1 MNSHHDESMNIK
13 KVILGDLEQCLN
25 LNSRMFVMPIR
36 RVEVY
41 TVELPYKKPF
51 TISMGT
57 SYSSTDVV
65 VKLIDD
71 EGNVGWG
78 EASPSRRVTGE
89 SEDTILSAMNVLAPQ
104 LINEDPLNV
113 EEIERKLAGAILGN
127 TSAKLALEMA
137 VFDLKGKILG
147 VRVRDLLGGYR
158 DRVETDF
165 TIGIMSPEE
174 MASDALKYVEMGF
187 RILKLKVGLGV
198 EEDIARVKAV
208 RDAVGKDI
216 RIRIDANQG
225 WTVKQAKKA
234 LSSME
239 RYDVELAEQPVKW
252 YDYEGMA
259 ELTRVSPIP
268 IMADESVHSARD
280 ALLVAKMRAAD
291 YINIKLT
298 KAGGLL
304 EARRIAAISEAAGIP
319 NMIGC
324 MMEGGI
330 SITAAVHFA
339 TATRNLVT
347 TDLDSDISLKE
358 DFVEGGAK
366 CEKGFR
372 ILPEGPGLG
381 NLRVKEGMLKLRGVF
396 EEGKV
401 STPL

>member
-1 MNSHHDESMNIK
+1 
-13 KVILGDLEQCLN
+13 
-25 LNSRMFVMPIR
+25 MPIR

-41 TVELPYKKPF
+41 TVELPYRKPF

-57 SYSSTDVV
+57 SVSSTDVV
-65 VKLIDD
+65 VKLVDD
-71 EGNVGWG
+71 EGRIGWG

-89 SEDTILSAMNVLAPQ
+89 SEDTIVAAMRVLAP
-104 LINEDPLNV
+104 LLVNEDPL
-113 EEIERKLAGAILGN
+113 EIERIEEKISKAILGN
-127 TSAKLALEMA
+127 SAAKLALEMA
-137 VFDLKGKILG
+137 ALDLKGKSLG
-147 VRVRDLLGGYR
+147 VRLRDMLGGHS

-174 MASDALKYVEMGF
+174 MASDAAKHVEAGF
-187 RILKLKVGLGV
+187 RILKLKVGTNV
-198 EEDIARVKAV
+198 SEDIERVKAV
-208 RDAVGKDI
+208 RDTVGSDV

-225 WTVKQAKKA
+225 WTVKQAKRA
-234 LSSME
+234 LNEMY

-252 YDYEGMA
+252 YDLEGMA
-259 ELTRVSPIP
+259 ELTRTSPIP

-280 ALLVAKMRAAD
+280 ALIVAKMRAAD

-304 EARRIAAISEAAGIP
+304 EARRIAAVSEAAGIP

-324 MMEGGI
+324 MMEGGV

-339 TATRNLVT
+339 TATRNVVT

-358 DFVEGGAK
+358 DFVEGGAR
-366 CEKGFR
+366 CENGFR

-381 NLRVKEGMLKLRGVF
+381 NLRVKEEKLKLVAVF
-396 EEGKV
+396 EEGREAT
-401 STPL
+401 TPL

>member
-1 MNSHHDESMNIK
+1 
-13 KVILGDLEQCLN
+13 
-25 LNSRMFVMPIR
+25 MPIR

-41 TVELPYKKPF
+41 TVDLPYKKPF

-57 SYSSTDVV
+57 SYCSTDVV

-71 EGNVGWG
+71 YGRIGWG
-78 EASPSRRVTGE
+78 EASPSRRVTGD
-89 SEDTILSAMNVLAPQ
+89 SEDTILAAMKVLAPQ
-104 LINEDPLNV
+104 IINEDPLNI
-113 EEIERKLAGAILGN
+113 EEIERKLSSTILGN

-137 VFDLKGKILG
+137 ALDLKGKLLG
-147 VRVRDLLGGYR
+147 VRLRDLLGGHA

-174 MASDALKYVEMGF
+174 MAADALKYVEMGF
-187 RILKLKVGLGV
+187 RILKLKVGVGV
-198 EEDIARVKAV
+198 EEDVARVKAV
-208 RDAVGKDI
+208 RDAVGGNI

-234 LSSME
+234 LSMME
-239 RYDVELAEQPVKW
+239 KYEVELAEQPVKW
-252 YDYEGMA
+252 YDIEGMA
-259 ELTRVSPIP
+259 ELTRESPIP

-280 ALLVAKMRAAD
+280 ALLIAKMRAAD

-304 EARRIAAISEAAGIP
+304 EARRIAAVSEAAGIP

-339 TATRNLVT
+339 AATRNVVT

-358 DFVEGGAK
+358 DFVEGGAG
-366 CEKGFR
+366 CVKGFR
-372 ILPEGPGLG
+372 VLPEGPGLG
-381 NLRVKEGMLKLRGVF
+381 NLKVKEHMLKFVAAF
-396 EEGKV
+396 EEGREVV
-401 STPL
+401 SPL

>member
-1 MNSHHDESMNIK
+1 
-13 KVILGDLEQCLN
+13 
-25 LNSRMFVMPIR
+25 MPIR

-41 TVELPYKKPF
+41 TVELPYRKPF

-57 SYSSTDVV
+57 SVSSTDVV
-65 VKLIDD
+65 VKLVDD
-71 EGNVGWG
+71 EGRIGWG

-89 SEDTILSAMNVLAPQ
+89 SEGTIVAAMRVLAP
-104 LINEDPLNV
+104 LLVNEDPL
-113 EEIERKLAGAILGN
+113 EIERIEEKISKAILGN
-127 TSAKLALEMA
+127 SAAKLALEMA
-137 VFDLKGKILG
+137 ALDLKGKSLG
-147 VRVRDLLGGYR
+147 VRLRDMLGGHS

-174 MASDALKYVEMGF
+174 MASDAAKHVEAGF
-187 RILKLKVGLGV
+187 RILKLKVGTNV
-198 EEDIARVKAV
+198 SEDIERVKAV
-208 RDAVGKDI
+208 RDTVGSDV

-225 WTVKQAKKA
+225 WTVKQAKRA
-234 LSSME
+234 LNEMY

-252 YDYEGMA
+252 YDLEGMA
-259 ELTRVSPIP
+259 ELTRTSPIP

-280 ALLVAKMRAAD
+280 ALIVAKMRAAD

-304 EARRIAAISEAAGIP
+304 EARRIAAVSEAAGIP

-324 MMEGGI
+324 MMEGGV

-339 TATRNLVT
+339 TATRNVVT

-358 DFVEGGAK
+358 DFVEGGAR
-366 CEKGFR
+366 CENGFR

-381 NLRVKEGMLKLRGVF
+381 NLRVKEEKLKLVAVF
-396 EEGKV
+396 EEGREAT
-401 STPL
+401 TPL

>member
-1 MNSHHDESMNIK
+1 
-13 KVILGDLEQCLN
+13 
-25 LNSRMFVMPIR
+25 MPIR

-41 TVELPYKKPF
+41 TVELPYRKPF

-57 SYSSTDVV
+57 SVSSTDVV
-65 VKLIDD
+65 VKLVDD
-71 EGNVGWG
+71 EGRVGWG

-89 SEDTILSAMNVLAPQ
+89 SEDTIVASMRVLAP
-104 LINEDPLNV
+104 LLVNEDPL
-113 EEIERKLAGAILGN
+113 EIERIEEKISKAILGN
-127 TSAKLALEMA
+127 SAAKLALEMA
-137 VFDLKGKILG
+137 VLDLKGKSLG
-147 VRVRDLLGGYR
+147 VRLRDMLGGHS

-174 MASDALKYVEMGF
+174 MASDAAKHVEAGF
-187 RILKLKVGLGV
+187 RILKLKVGTNV
-198 EEDIARVKAV
+198 SEDIERVKAV
-208 RDAVGKDI
+208 RDTVGGDV

-225 WTVKQAKKA
+225 WTVKQAKRA
-234 LSSME
+234 LNEMY

-252 YDYEGMA
+252 YDLEGMA
-259 ELTRVSPIP
+259 ELTRTSPIP

-280 ALLVAKMRAAD
+280 ALIVAKMRAAD

-304 EARRIAAISEAAGIP
+304 EARRIAAVSEAAGIP

-324 MMEGGI
+324 MMEGGV

-339 TATRNLVT
+339 TATRNVVT

-358 DFVEGGAK
+358 DFVEGGAR
-366 CEKGFR
+366 CENGFR

-381 NLRVKEGMLKLRGVF
+381 NLRIKEEKLKLVAVF
-396 EEGKV
+396 EEGREAT
-401 STPL
+401 TPL

>member
-1 MNSHHDESMNIK
+1 
-13 KVILGDLEQCLN
+13 
-25 LNSRMFVMPIR
+25 MPIR

-41 TVELPYKKPF
+41 TVELPYRKPF

-57 SYSSTDVV
+57 SVSSTDVV
-65 VKLIDD
+65 VKLVDD
-71 EGNVGWG
+71 EGRVGWG

-89 SEDTILSAMNVLAPQ
+89 SEDTIVASMRVLAP
-104 LINEDPLNV
+104 LLVNEDPL
-113 EEIERKLAGAILGN
+113 EIERIEEKISKAILGN
-127 TSAKLALEMA
+127 SAAKLALEMA
-137 VFDLKGKILG
+137 ALDLKGKSLG
-147 VRVRDLLGGYR
+147 VRLRDMLGGHS

-174 MASDALKYVEMGF
+174 MASDAAKHVEAGF
-187 RILKLKVGLGV
+187 RILKLKVGTNV
-198 EEDIARVKAV
+198 SEDIERVKAV
-208 RDAVGKDI
+208 RDTVGSDV

-225 WTVKQAKKA
+225 WTVKQAKRA
-234 LSSME
+234 LNEMY

-252 YDYEGMA
+252 YDLEGMA
-259 ELTRVSPIP
+259 ELTRTSPIP

-280 ALLVAKMRAAD
+280 ALIVAKMRAAD

-304 EARRIAAISEAAGIP
+304 EARRIAAVSEAAGIP

-324 MMEGGI
+324 MMEGGV

-339 TATRNLVT
+339 TATRNVVT

-358 DFVEGGAK
+358 DFVEGGAR
-366 CEKGFR
+366 CENGFR

-381 NLRVKEGMLKLRGVF
+381 NLRVKEEKLKLVAVF
-396 EEGKV
+396 EEGREAT
-401 STPL
+401 TPL

>member
-1 MNSHHDESMNIK
+1 
-13 KVILGDLEQCLN
+13 
-25 LNSRMFVMPIR
+25 MPIR

-41 TVELPYKKPF
+41 TVELPYRKPF

-57 SYSSTDVV
+57 SVSSTDVV
-65 VKLIDD
+65 VKLVDD
-71 EGNVGWG
+71 EGRIGWG

-89 SEDTILSAMNVLAPQ
+89 SEGTIVAAMRVLAP
-104 LINEDPLNV
+104 LLVNEDPL
-113 EEIERKLAGAILGN
+113 EIERIEEKISKAILGN
-127 TSAKLALEMA
+127 SAAKLALEMA
-137 VFDLKGKILG
+137 ALDLKGKSLG
-147 VRVRDLLGGYR
+147 VRLRDMLGGHS

-174 MASDALKYVEMGF
+174 MASDAAKHVEAGF
-187 RILKLKVGLGV
+187 RILKLKVGTNV
-198 EEDIARVKAV
+198 SEDIERVKAV
-208 RDAVGKDI
+208 RDTVGGDV

-225 WTVKQAKKA
+225 WTVKQAKRA
-234 LSSME
+234 LNEMY

-252 YDYEGMA
+252 YDLEGMA
-259 ELTRVSPIP
+259 ELTRTSPIP

-280 ALLVAKMRAAD
+280 ALIVAKMRAAD

-304 EARRIAAISEAAGIP
+304 EARRIAAVSEAAGIP

-324 MMEGGI
+324 MMEGGV

-339 TATRNLVT
+339 TATRNVVT

-358 DFVEGGAK
+358 DFVEGGAR
-366 CEKGFR
+366 CENGFR

-381 NLRVKEGMLKLRGVF
+381 NLRVKEEKLKLVAVF
-396 EEGKV
+396 EEGREAT
-401 STPL
+401 TPL